1 MIEQVPFV
9 LQLTIDEHR
18 RLVELKPWNGKWDD
32 GTVSDIREKIKM
44 QLVNNQSV
52 CAYCGLPFKGSKDK
66 QIEHI
71 APKANYRQPQFTY
84 TLQNL
89 VLSCGYCNDLIVKGT
104 KETIEPPVKR
114 LYRNNDFK
122 IVHPYFDDPNEYYDW
137 TDEGDKILI
146 QVKNNEE
153 KAKYSIK
160 MFGLD
165 SEEMSG
171 WRAAFSLL
179 QKQRA
184 TKPILAFDE
193 TLINDTLNYTAK
205 T

>member
-1 MIEQVPFV
+1 MINQIPFILKLSV
-9 LQLTIDEHR
+9 TEHR
-18 RLVELKPWNGKWDD
+18 RLVALKPWSGKWDD
-32 GTVSDIREKIKM
+32 ATVADIKANIKQ
-44 QLVNNQSV
+44 QLVDSQFV

-71 APKANYRQPQFTY
+71 APKANFRQPQFTY

-104 KETIEPPVKR
+104 KETIDPPVKR
-114 LYRNNDFK
+114 SYKENNFL
-122 IVHPYFDDPNEYYDW
+122 IVHPYFDDPDEYYEW
-137 TDEGDKILI
+137 TDMGDKILI
-146 QVKNNEE
+146 QVRNDED
-153 KAKYSIK
+153 KAKYSIT

-179 QKQRA
+179 QKQKA
-184 TKPILAFDE
+184 AKPIVAADE
-193 TLINDTLNYTAK
+193 TLVDNTLKYK